1 VHARVFTSE
10 SRFDYLKNKKKPME
24 SQVWNKEKNECL
36 NRATQFV
43 VVLFSSSLLISIIK
57 MKKGQTT
64 VEMIQY
70 FSMSIV

>member
-1 VHARVFTSE
+1 MSE
-10 SRFDYLKNKKKPME
+10 SRFDYLKKTKKKTARSTRTEEEEGIFQSSKTGWLLFFSRP
-24 SQVWNKEKNECL
+24 CCAYI
-36 NRATQFV
+36 AT
-43 VVLFSSSLLISIIK
+43 LEI